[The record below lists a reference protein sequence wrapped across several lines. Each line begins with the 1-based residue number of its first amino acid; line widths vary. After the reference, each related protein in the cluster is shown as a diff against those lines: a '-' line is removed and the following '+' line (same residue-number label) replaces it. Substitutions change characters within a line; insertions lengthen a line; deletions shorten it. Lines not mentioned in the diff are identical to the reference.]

1 MLGAEAI
8 KATLA
13 PFLSILSFHEPRA
26 TGCFSGKSEE
36 TTIQGQLRDTS
47 ESVGR
52 MSKGNDWFL
61 SFLSLFSAKI
71 EGQDEVSLKTFDS
84 IITAAIL
91 KGFDLKVFLLH
102 KNC

>member
-1 MLGAEAI
+1 
-8 KATLA
+8 
-13 PFLSILSFHEPRA
+13 
-26 TGCFSGKSEE
+26 
-36 TTIQGQLRDTS
+36 
-47 ESVGR
+47 